1 MVAVNDDVTGHTT
14 TAEGGGGKGRI
25 DKGVDY
31 REGQNGGQ
39 GRIVDRAEGREG
51 PGRAWWKE
59 KQNVRKSR
67 IEGMMEGQI
76 K

>member
-51 PGRAWWKE
+51 HDGGKSKKKGRAE
-59 KQNVRKSR
+59 
-67 IEGMMEGQI
+67 
-76 K
+76 